1 MYTRNAKIA
10 KPNPFSITTPDEE
23 PSITCILI
31 AFSSGAKG
39 HSMKSFISALTGAA
53 VAVVITGAGLTNS
66 SLAAHGLSID
76 GSLKYQE
83 SFDHFDYASPQARK
97 GGQLVLH
104 DLGSFDKMNPYTL
117 KGLAPLGVDSLVF
130 ESLAVPSLDEP
141 FAYYGLV
148 AEDIVVADDWL
159 SMTIVVD
166 RKARFSDG
174 SEVTADDVLFSLGI
188 MKSDKVH
195 PLYAKYFSDI
205 EKGERVDKH
214 TVRLVFRKK
223 NRELP
228 LIALS
233 IPVFSKAFYTQYD
246 FGTKDTLVPPVGSGP
261 YSVEKIV
268 QGKTIVYKRN
278 PDYWA
283 KEKNVRKYM
292 YNFDTITVKYYKD
305 QTVSVEAFKAGEFD
319 VQYVN
324 IAKQWARDMTG
335 GKFERNIIAKRKFPH
350 DNNAGMQGFVMN
362 TRKALFSDVRVRE
375 AMNLAFDFEW
385 TNASLFYNQ
394 YTRSHSYFSNSYLAA
409 KGLPQGLELSLLNE
423 YKDQL
428 PPRIFTTPLQPPVN
442 DDPGD
447 LRKHLRRAKQ
457 LLNEAGWHI
466 RDGRLVNDQGDHFS
480 FEILLVSPS
489 FSRVMAPYVNNLKR
503 LGIKANYRVLD
514 TALYKERIQNF
525 DFDMIVNVFGQS
537 QSPGNEQK
545 NYWHSEAAATP
556 GAGNVAGIRSGVVD
570 ALVDKIIYAHNQ
582 KQLVAAV
589 NALDRVLW
597 YGFYVVPNWHTDAH
611 RLAYYTTFEQP
622 ENLPRFYNYFQLLMS
637 WWQKPST

>member
-1 MYTRNAKIA
+1 MYTKNAKIA
-10 KPNPFSITTPDEE
+10 NSNSLSAK
-23 PSITCILI
+23 TCDGNAAFGCTLI
-31 AFSSGAKG
+31 AFYVRKG
-39 HSMKSFISALTGAA
+39 HFMKSFISAATGAA
-53 VAVVITGAGLTNS
+53 VAMIMITGAGLMDP
-66 SLAAHGLSID
+66 SLASHGLSID

-130 ESLAVPSLDEP
+130 ETLAVPSLDEP

-148 AEDIVVADDWL
+148 AEDIVVADDQL
-159 SMTIVVD
+159 SMTITID
-166 RKARFSDG
+166 GKARFSDG
-174 SEVTADDVLFSLGI
+174 SEITADDVLFSLET

-195 PLYAKYFSDI
+195 PLYAKYFHDI
-205 EKGERVDKH
+205 EKGTRVDRH
-214 TVRLVFRKK
+214 TVTFVFGQK

-233 IPVFSKAFYTQYD
+233 IPVFSKAFYQQYA
-246 FGTKDTLVPPVGSGP
+246 FGDKDTLIPPLGSGP
-261 YSVEKIV
+261 YTVEKIV

-278 PDYWA
+278 PGYWA
-283 KEKNVRKYM
+283 REKNVRKHM
-292 YNFDTITVKYYKD
+292 YNFDAITVKYYKD

-335 GKFERNIIAKRKFPH
+335 GKFERNIIAKKEFPH
-350 DNNAGMQGFVMN
+350 ENNAGMQGFVMN
-362 TRKALFSDVRVRE
+362 TRKPLFSDVRVRE
-375 AMNLAFDFEW
+375 ALNLAFDFEW

-394 YTRSHSYFSNSYLAA
+394 YTRNHSFFSNSYLAA
-409 KGLPQGLELSLLNE
+409 RGLPQGLELSYLNE
-423 YKDQL
+423 FRDQL

-447 LRKHLRRAKQ
+447 FRRHLRQAQ
-457 LLNEAGWHI
+457 HLLQEAGWHI
-466 RDGRLVNDQGDHFS
+466 KNGRLVNDRGDRFS

-503 LGIKANYRVLD
+503 LGIEAEYRVLD
-514 TALYKERIQNF
+514 PALYKERIQTF

-545 NYWHSEAAATP
+545 NYWHSEAADTP
-556 GAGNVAGIRSGVVD
+556 GSGNVAGVRSAVVD
-570 ALVDKIIYAHNQ
+570 ALVDKIIYASTQ
-582 KQLVAAV
+582 EQLVAAV
-589 NALDRVLW
+589 KALDRVLW
-597 YGFYVVPNWHTDAH
+597 YDFYVVPNWYTGAH
-611 RLAYYTTFEQP
+611 RLAYYSRFEQP
-622 ENLPRFYNYFQLLMS
+622 ETLPRFYNYFQLLMS
-637 WWQKPST
+637 WWQKPSS